1 MQSAIERDE
10 RFRPITLVTKILYAL
25 FSAWLVISGAVRG
38 DMYRLGMGIGT
49 YFLSPLFWAI
59 YKIFRWKP
67 GYQLEFCVY
76 VFTFLAYPLGGTA
89 EFYQKIQGFDK
100 VAHTLSGVF
109 VAMLALTLF
118 LYLERKRPLR
128 EHSVPTAV
136 LFVFFASMAVAG
148 LFELC
153 EWAAAAITG
162 RDLQH
167 VLGTGVNDTM
177 QDMLVCLIGTLLF
190 CPLIPRF
197 YRGGYDPLTGAVA
210 GFLGKNGLCAVDN

>member
-1 MQSAIERDE
+1 MLSAIERDE
-10 RFRPITLVTKILYAL
+10 RFRKITLATEALYAL
-25 FSAWLVISGAVRG
+25 FSVYLVISGAARG
-38 DMYRLGMGIGT
+38 DTYRLVMALGT
-49 YFLSPLFWAI
+49 FFLYPLFWAF
-59 YKIFRWKP
+59 YRIFHFRR
-67 GYQLEFCVY
+67 GYQMEFCVF

-109 VAMLALTLF
+109 VAMLALALY
-118 LYLERKRPLR
+118 LYLERKRPLK
-128 EHSVPTAV
+128 EHSAPTAV

-153 EWAAAAITG
+153 EWAAAAATG

-177 QDMLVCLIGTLLF
+177 QDMLVCLVGTLLF

-210 GFLGKNGLCAVDN
+210 GFLEKNGVGGRA

>member
-1 MQSAIERDE
+1 
-10 RFRPITLVTKILYAL
+10 
-25 FSAWLVISGAVRG
+25 
-38 DMYRLGMGIGT
+38 MGIGT
-49 YFLSPLFWAI
+49 YFLYPLFWAF
-59 YKIFRWKP
+59 YKVFRFRR
-67 GYQLEFCVY
+67 GYQMEFCVFF
-76 VFTFLAYPLGGTA
+76 FTFLAYPLGGTA

-118 LYLERKRPLR
+118 LILQKKRPLK

-153 EWAAAAITG
+153 EWTAAALTG
-162 RDLQH
+162 RDLQC
-167 VLGTGVNDTM
+167 VLTTGVNDTM

-190 CPLIPRF
+190 CPLIPRL

-210 GFLGKNGLCAVDN
+210 GFLEKNGLCARGE

>member
-1 MQSAIERDE
+1 
-10 RFRPITLVTKILYAL
+10 
-25 FSAWLVISGAVRG
+25 
-38 DMYRLGMGIGT
+38 
-49 YFLSPLFWAI
+49 
-59 YKIFRWKP
+59 
-67 GYQLEFCVY
+67 

-89 EFYQKIQGFDK
+89 EFYQKIRGFDK

-109 VAMLALTLF
+109 VALLALALF
-118 LYLERKRPLR
+118 LYLERNRPLR
-128 EHSVPTAV
+128 EHNTPTAV
-136 LFVFFASMAVAG
+136 LFVFFCSMAVAG

-190 CPLIPRF
+190 CVLIPRF
-197 YRGGYDPLTGAVA
+197 YRGKQDPLTGAAA
-210 GFLGKNGLCAVDN
+210 GFLAKNGLVRA

>member
-1 MQSAIERDE
+1 M
-10 RFRPITLVTKILYAL
+10 VTKILYAL

-38 DMYRLGMGIGT
+38 DMYRLVMGIGT
-49 YFLSPLFWAI
+49 YFLYPLFWAI

-76 VFTFLAYPLGGTA
+76 VCTFLAYPLGGTA

-153 EWAAAAITG
+153 EMCIRDSYKALQASGMAVMNYGTILVSLAAVSYT
-162 RDLQH
+162 H
-167 VLGTGVNDTM
+167 LGIVIKFSG
-177 QDMLVCLIGTLLF
+177 
-190 CPLIPRF
+190 
-197 YRGGYDPLTGAVA
+197 
-210 GFLGKNGLCAVDN
+210 